1 MKSLS
6 DTLFTY
12 AMEHRA
18 SRFQQGHRGALLTAQ
33 ARLDTAVNDLRSMGG
48 KAAECAGR
56 VESASGDLSYLNER
70 AAFLAGLSMGLE
82 LGALGR

>member
-12 AMEHRA
+12 AMEHRV
-18 SRFQQGHRGALLTAQ
+18 SRFQQGHRGALLSAQ
-33 ARLDTAVNDLRSMGG
+33 ARLDANAQTLRDMGRPAADCLEHMA
-48 KAAECAGR
+48 KA
-56 VESASGDLSYLNER
+56 SADLSLIHER

>member
-1 MKSLS
+1 MKSLC

-12 AMEHRA
+12 AMEHRV
-18 SRFQQGHRGALLTAQ
+18 SRFQQGHRDALLSAQ
-33 ARLDTAVNDLRSMGG
+33 ARLDAGAQTLRDMGRPAADCLEHMA
-48 KAAECAGR
+48 KA
-56 VESASGDLSYLNER
+56 SADLSLIHER